1 VTRRASKAAAL
12 LGRRGRAVNSAAQ
25 QDAARANG
33 ARGGR
38 PVQTREILGV
48 VAHGETT
55 AVSLPSPAWAVEP
68 TTPAAARWLKRH
80 GWRCVWVR
88 S

>member
-1 VTRRASKAAAL
+1 MTRRASKEAAL

-38 PVQTREILGV
+38 PVATYEVEGV
-48 VAHGETT
+48 TVHGETVT
-55 AVSLPSPAWAVEP
+55 VALPPWGLDA
-68 TTPAAARWLKRH
+68 TTPAAARWLKRN
-80 GWRCVWVR
+80 GWRRLSVWVR
-88 S
+88 P